1 MAIIGILASVA
12 LPAVRDYMVR
22 EKVRGGR
29 EPRESGPG
37 RARHRVLQGRAGGSG
52 QPVARPRTGTRLL
65 RGVHARD
72 VVAAGRDSTAG
83 TVTVT
88 LRSIG
93 GVIDDGRRIVYTGA
107 CGAGGMQWTVTG
119 DVPPK
124 YLPEN

>member
-1 MAIIGILASVA
+1 MSYL
-12 LPAVRDYMVR
+12 LHNLLHFVRMLHRLGLDVQA
-22 EKVRGGR
+22 GR
-29 EPRESGPG
+29 
-37 RARHRVLQGRAGGSG
+37 
-52 QPVARPRTGTRLL
+52 T
-65 RGVHARD
+65 RD
-72 VVAAGRDSTAG
+72 VAAAGRDSTAG

-124 YLPEN
+124 YLPES